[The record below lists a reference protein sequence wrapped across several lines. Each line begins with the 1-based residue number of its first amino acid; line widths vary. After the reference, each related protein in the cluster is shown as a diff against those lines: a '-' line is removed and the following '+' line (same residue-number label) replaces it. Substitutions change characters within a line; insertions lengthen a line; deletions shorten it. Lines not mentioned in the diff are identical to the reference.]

1 MSVSIDNDI
10 KLFLPNEY
18 EYMIYGGN
26 FLFSKRFYE
35 IAKRTNSIKRI
46 DYKKNSNSIQK
57 INNLIKYYNTKT
69 FIFTSKLLSE
79 LKEDERKIFT
89 SFITNSNIKFILIEI
104 GPPTKFT
111 TYIKSILNKNK
122 DLIYSFSRFLTYVI
136 SNIQDNPFYSSNL
149 DKEKEETYLADDLI
163 DELLANIKC
172 TGIIKASKS
181 SKTYNEILNYV
192 TQQSKAALNLIYR
205 KKPYEIVKNK
215 SVAEWRMTL
224 GTCLGKNI
232 NNKICDEIDIIVP
245 VPETGKTYAQGI
257 SSSISKPYVEAL
269 YKKTEIGRSLDIQD
283 KNIRKQFIKNK
294 LGLIKSLV
302 KDKVV
307 GIVDEAI
314 FTGITLK
321 EVSLL
326 LKEAKAKK
334 IYFLI
339 PSPECSNKCTYNMQ
353 PSREFLSEKF
363 NKKELKAYFN
373 IDGIFFQEYNL
384 FKTIMNESGFNYLC
398 CFKK

>member
-215 SVAEWRMTL
+215 SVAEWRM
-224 GTCLGKNI
+224 
-232 NNKICDEIDIIVP
+232 
-245 VPETGKTYAQGI
+245 
-257 SSSISKPYVEAL
+257 
-269 YKKTEIGRSLDIQD
+269 
-283 KNIRKQFIKNK
+283 K
-294 LGLIKSLV
+294 LGNCL
-302 KDKVV
+302 
-307 GIVDEAI
+307 
-314 FTGITLK
+314 
-321 EVSLL
+321 
-326 LKEAKAKK
+326 
-334 IYFLI
+334 
-339 PSPECSNKCTYNMQ
+339 
-353 PSREFLSEKF
+353 
-363 NKKELKAYFN
+363 
-373 IDGIFFQEYNL
+373 
-384 FKTIMNESGFNYLC
+384 
-398 CFKK
+398 